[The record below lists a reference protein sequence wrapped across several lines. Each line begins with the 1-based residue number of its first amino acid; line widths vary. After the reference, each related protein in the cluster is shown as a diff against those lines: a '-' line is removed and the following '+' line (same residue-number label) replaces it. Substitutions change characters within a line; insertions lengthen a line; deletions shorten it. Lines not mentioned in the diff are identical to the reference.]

1 MVFAP
6 QGPPAERVVGHLPAE
21 TIEAGRGIF
30 GGARR
35 RQVNL
40 VVTNT
45 RLLCLQETEDTNTAW
60 LAETERLEQ
69 EAARSGVP
77 WRTLIDHYPW
87 DGPPWAA
94 FYRTPPDTLLA
105 ADNRNWAIPV
115 HAIVKASV
123 TLDPERDQLQL
134 LMDNGQVLSFQLFN
148 LVGTAAARFLTQVLG
163 PTRVRFSPHPLG

>member
-1 MVFAP
+1 M
-6 QGPPAERVVGHLPAE
+6 VGHLPAE
-21 TIEAGRGIF
+21 TLEAGQGLF

-40 VVTNT
+40 VVTNA

-69 EAARSGVP
+69 EAARGGVP
-77 WRTLIDHYPW
+77 WRTLIDQYPW
-87 DGPPWAA
+87 DGPPWAG
-94 FYRTPPDTLLA
+94 FYRTPPDALLA
-105 ADNRNWAIPV
+105 ADDRNWAIPV
-115 HAIVKASV
+115 PAIVKASV

-148 LVGTAAARFLTQVLG
+148 LVGAAAARFLTQVLG
-163 PTRVRFSPHPLG
+163 APRVQFSLSPPR